1 MSGNKHKITIDGP
14 AGSGKSS
21 LAKLLAKKLKL
32 VHLDTGALYRTIA
45 LYFVEQKF
53 NLENISNEDIENQIK
68 NIKIKY
74 FENQILLNDKD
85 VFNKIRT
92 DQISQA
98 ASILAKNE
106 LIRNCCNNIQ
116 QEIIKKTPNLIMDG
130 RDCGTIIMPNAN
142 FKFFLKTSAKTRAI
156 RRLKDQNKDLS
167 EENIKNLTEEIK
179 IRDNRDMSRTI
190 APLKPAHD
198 AIIIDN
204 SSEKLEETFQRMLD
218 LILK

>member
-1 MSGNKHKITIDGP
+1 MSGKKYKITIDGP

-21 LAKLLAKKLKL
+21 LAKLLAKELKL
-32 VHLDTGALYRTIA
+32 IHLDTGALYRTIA
-45 LYFVEQKF
+45 LYFVEQNF
-53 NLENISNEDIENQIK
+53 NLENISNEDIKNQLK
-68 NIKIKY
+68 NIKINY
-74 FENQILLNDKD
+74 YENQILLNCEN
-85 VFNKIRT
+85 VFEKIRT
-92 DQISQA
+92 NQISQA

-106 LIRNCCNNIQ
+106 LIRNYCNDLQ
-116 QEIIKKTPNLIMDG
+116 QEIIEKTPNLIMDG

-142 FKFFLKTSAKTRAI
+142 VKFFLKTSAKTRAI

-179 IRDNRDMSRTI
+179 IRDNRDISRTV

-204 SSEKLEETFQRMLD
+204 SSEKLEETFKKMLD